1 MKKSESS
8 LGRGYKGT
16 LIEDPVLEPYFILQ
30 DQIGAF
36 LVNRRKKTGKVEE
49 TFIVMNYPSSFL
61 GCLNSIGKFQ
71 FMAKN
76 SHFHSVQEY
85 IDAWNE
91 ISNRILEAYKGCNLA
106 NI

>member
-8 LGRGYKGT
+8 LGRGYKGI

-36 LVNRRKKTGKVEE
+36 LVNRRKKTGKGEE

-61 GCLNSIGKFQ
+61 GCLNSIAKFQ
-71 FMAKN
+71 LMDKN
-76 SHFHSVQEY
+76 SHFDSVQKY
-85 IDAWNE
+85 IDAWKE
-91 ISNRILEAYKGCNLA
+91 ISSRILEAYQSW
-106 NI
+106 NIENI